1 TTEKNLKEYGDK
13 ISPEKRAMIDGA
25 LERLKQVHGEEESA
39 AEIESAM
46 DQLNEA
52 WAAASEDLQKAYQE
66 AAQAEAAGGDGAPA
80 DAEATPVDD
89 EEVKDVDFE
98 VVDEEEEK

>member
-1 TTEKNLKEYGDK
+1 
-13 ISPEKRAMIDGA
+13 MIDSA
-25 LERLKQVHGEEESA
+25 LERLKQVHSEENST
-39 AEIESAM
+39 EIESAM

-66 AAQAEAAGGDGAPA
+66 AAQAEAGGDGAPA
-80 DAEATPVDD
+80 DDAADDD